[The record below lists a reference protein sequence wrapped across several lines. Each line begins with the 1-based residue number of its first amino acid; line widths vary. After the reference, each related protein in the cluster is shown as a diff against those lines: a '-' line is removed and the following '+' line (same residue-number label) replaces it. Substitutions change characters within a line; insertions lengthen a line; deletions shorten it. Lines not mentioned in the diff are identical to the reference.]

1 MSDDVTVVNS
11 PLGTYNVRTKEV
23 TGAKHE
29 QIMRLS
35 EIDSITQTTFDVA
48 SATSTLV
55 LAANADRKYAFIQN
69 LSDTIMYISFT
80 NPAAANT
87 GIILNPRGAAYEM
100 NWNNMITEPIYAF
113 HSGTGTKKLTAIEG

>member
-1 MSDDVTVVNS
+1 MSDDVTVSNI
-11 PLGTYNVRTKEV
+11 PLVDYEVRTKEV
-23 TGAKHE
+23 AGGVHE

-35 EIDSITQTTFDVA
+35 EINAMTQTTFDIA

-55 LAANADRKYAFIQN
+55 LAANPDRKYGFIQN
-69 LSDTIMYISFT
+69 LSDTIMYMSFT

-100 NWNNMITEPIYAF
+100 NWNNMYRGDIYVF